1 MMRGVVGAMLVA
13 LIGVAPSAWAGPD
26 EARAFLADY
35 CVTCHNGRAKVGGL
49 ALDGVSLTDIATS
62 APLLERVVK
71 KVDARL
77 MPPAGARRPA
87 EAEYREF
94 LGWVEEALDGHS
106 RQHPNAGRT
115 ETFHRLNRAE
125 YRNAIRDVL
134 ALDVDVA
141 ALLPADS
148 GSYGFDN
155 VAGTLKLDQA
165 LLERYLAAAD
175 QISRTAL
182 GRPVAP
188 TSVEF
193 RLPNDLPQ
201 DQHVE
206 GLPLGTRGGLSV
218 RHTFPLDGEYL
229 FAVELMC
236 GSSNA
241 VAVCDGSGGWA
252 DTHEL
257 EVSVDGRPIKTFVL
271 EPAPFGS
278 LRKDGWSIRV
288 PVKAGPRTVAVTFV
302 APPEF
307 EEVESNYLR
316 FRKPVYLTVA
326 NTVPALATYQ
336 PAVAALTL
344 TGPFNATGPG
354 STPSRSAILT
364 CTPESDTDRVCAGR
378 ILTSL
383 ARRAYRRPPVA
394 ADLEPLLAQFDDG
407 AREAGFEAGIEA
419 ALQRLLVSPQFLF
432 RIEADRPA
440 DASGSYALTDLELA
454 SRLSFFL
461 WSSVPDPTL
470 LDVALRGELHQP
482 AVLDAQVSRMLQ
494 DPRSQAFIENFAGQ
508 WLQLRNLEARV
519 PSDFLFPNF
528 DHALRLA
535 FRTET
540 ELFFGSI
547 VREDRSVLDLLSAD
561 YTFVNERLAQH
572 YGIPHVKGSRFV
584 RVALPGDSPRRGLLG
599 QGSVLLVT
607 SHAIRTSPVLRGK
620 WILENILGTPPPAPP
635 DNVPAL
641 KEKEAGSRAKVLSVR
656 DRMAQHRANPVCAS
670 CHAMIDPP
678 GFALENFDAVG
689 QWRDVDE
696 SRNPIDASGAL
707 PDGSKFAS
715 LAEFRALLLARPERF
730 VTTLAE
736 KLFVYGLGRGLES
749 YDMPRVRAVVRESGA
764 VNYRFSSLVRG
775 LVTSPAFQRRQ
786 ALPAGGRL

>member
-1 MMRGVVGAMLVA
+1 MMRGVGGAVLVA
-13 LIGVAPSAWAGPD
+13 LLGGSTSAWAGPD
-26 EARAFLADY
+26 EARAFISDY
-35 CVTCHNGRAKVGGL
+35 CVSCHNARAKVGGL
-49 ALDGVSLTDIATS
+49 SLDGVNLTDIAAS

-71 KVDARL
+71 KVDGRL
-77 MPPAGARRPA
+77 MPPAGSRRPA
-87 EAEYREF
+87 EAQYQAF
-94 LGWVEEALDGHS
+94 LGWLDGALGAEAA
-106 RQHPNAGRT
+106 QHPNVGRT
-115 ETFHRLNRAE
+115 ETLHRLNRAE
-125 YRNAIRDVL
+125 YRNVIRDVL

-141 ALLPADS
+141 AMLPADS
-148 GSYGFDN
+148 GSFGFDN

-175 QISRTAL
+175 QVSRTAL
-182 GRPVAP
+182 GRPMAP

-193 RLPNDLPQ
+193 RLPNDFPQ

-278 LRKDGWSIRV
+278 LRKDGWSVRV
-288 PVKAGPRTVAVTFV
+288 PVKAGPRTVSVTFV
-302 APPEF
+302 AQPEF

-316 FRKPVYLTVA
+316 FQKPVYLTVA

-354 STPSRSAILT
+354 ATPSRRAILT
-364 CTPESDTDRVCAGR
+364 CTPVSAADRACARR

-383 ARRAYRRPPVA
+383 VRRAYRRPPVA

-407 AREAGFEAGIEA
+407 AREEGFEAGIEA

-440 DASGSYALTDLELA
+440 EANGSYAITDLELA

-461 WSSVPDPTL
+461 WSSVPDQAL
-470 LDVALRGELHQP
+470 MAVALRGELHQP
-482 AVLDAQVSRMLQ
+482 AVLDAQVTRMLK
-494 DPRSQAFIENFAGQ
+494 DPKSQAFIENFAGQ

-535 FRTET
+535 FRRET
-540 ELFFGSI
+540 ELFVSSI
-547 VREDRSVLDLLSAD
+547 VHEDRSALDLLSAN
-561 YTFVNERLAQH
+561 YTFVNERLAHH
-572 YGIPHVKGSRFV
+572 YGIPNVKGSRFV
-584 RVALPGDSPRRGLLG
+584 RVTLPEDSPRRGLLG

-607 SHAIRTSPVLRGK
+607 SHSIRTSPVLRGK

-656 DRMAQHRANPVCAS
+656 DRMAQHRANPVCAA
-670 CHAMIDPP
+670 CHTMIDPP

-689 QWRDVDE
+689 QWRDVDD
-696 SRNPIDASGAL
+696 SRNAIDASGVL
-707 PDGSKFAS
+707 PDGSKFS
-715 LAEFRALLLARPERF
+715 NLGEFRALLLARPERF
-730 VTTLAE
+730 ISTLTE
-736 KLFVYGLGRGLES
+736 KLFVYGLGRGLAS
-749 YDMPRVRAVVRESGA
+749 YDMPRVRAVVKDARA
-764 VNYRFSSLVRG
+764 TNYRFSSLVRG
-775 LVTSPAFQRRQ
+775 VVNSPAFLRRQ

>member
-1 MMRGVVGAMLVA
+1 MLRGVVGAVIVA
-13 LIGVAPSAWAGPD
+13 LMGGVSSAWAGPD
-26 EARAFLADY
+26 DARAFIADY
-35 CVTCHNGRAKVGGL
+35 CVSCHNARVKVGGL
-49 ALDGVSLTDIATS
+49 TLDGVNLADVAAS

-71 KVDARL
+71 KVEGRL
-77 MPPAGARRPA
+77 MPPAGSKRPP
-87 EAEYREF
+87 EAQYQAF
-94 LGWVEEALDGHS
+94 LGWLEGALTANAA
-106 RQHPNAGRT
+106 QHPNAGRT

-125 YRNAIRDVL
+125 YRNVIRDVL
-134 ALDVDVA
+134 ALDIDVA

-175 QISRTAL
+175 QISKTAL

-188 TSVEF
+188 ASVEF
-193 RLPNDLPQ
+193 RLPNDFPQ

-229 FAVELMC
+229 FAVDLMC

-257 EVSVDGRPIKTFVL
+257 DVSVDGRPIKTFVL

-288 PVKAGPRTVAVTFV
+288 PVKAGPRTVTVTFV

-344 TGPFNATGPG
+344 TGPFSATGPG
-354 STPSRSAILT
+354 DTPSRRAILS
-364 CTPESDTDRVCAGR
+364 CTPASPTDRVCARR

-394 ADLEPLLAQFDDG
+394 ADLETLLVQFDDA
-407 AREAGFEAGIEA
+407 AREEGFEAGIEA
-419 ALQRLLVSPQFLF
+419 ALQRMLVSPQFLF

-440 DASGSYALTDLELA
+440 DPSGSYALTDLELA

-461 WSSVPDPTL
+461 WSSVPDQALMTA
-470 LDVALRGELHQP
+470 ALRGQLRQP
-482 AVLDAQVSRMLQ
+482 AVLDAQVTRMLR
-494 DPRSQAFIENFAGQ
+494 DPKSQAFIENFAGQ
-508 WLQLRNLEARV
+508 WLQLRNLEARS

-540 ELFFGSI
+540 ELFFSSI
-547 VREDRSVLDLLSAD
+547 VHDDRSALDLLSAN
-561 YTFVNERLAQH
+561 YTFVNERLARH
-572 YGIPHVKGSRFV
+572 YGIPNVKGSRFV
-584 RVALPGDSPRRGLLG
+584 RVTLPEESPRRGLLG

-641 KEKEAGSRAKVLSVR
+641 KEKEAGSRATVLSVR

-696 SRNPIDASGAL
+696 SRNAIDASGVL
-707 PDGSKFAS
+707 PDGSKFAN

-730 VTTLAE
+730 VTTLTE
-736 KLFVYGLGRGLES
+736 KLFVYGLGRGLDP
-749 YDMPRVRAVVRESGA
+749 YDMPRVRAVVRDA
-764 VNYRFSSLVRG
+764 RTTNYRFSSLVRG
-775 LVTSPAFQRRQ
+775 VVASPAFQRRQ